1 MTSDSRLWGED
12 EVNRT
17 QTGFERAPLCS
28 RRQLQVVIA
37 SSGRFHL
44 LDLAREFDALGVDVR
59 FYSFVPR
66 RRSAKFGLPRHCHV
80 ALLPFLFP
88 LVACQRLFPRF
99 LPGAIE
105 RLTCWALDL
114 LVILRMRRCD
124 VFICMSGMYLQAPQ
138 VAKRRYNAQI
148 VLHRGSR
155 HVLSQRDILARLP
168 RAQQV
173 TSYIVRRELLGYD
186 IADRIEVPSTHV
198 VESFTF
204 CPGHTRKLFL
214 SPYGV
219 DLKQFPLR
227 KCALPSDPTVLF
239 VGNWSY
245 RKGVDVLVEA
255 IKAMDNVRLIHVGAI
270 GDAPFPDHFRFVHH
284 DHVPQWQLKNFYHM
298 AHVFALASREDGFG
312 VVLCQALASGLRVV
326 CTEMTGGSDLARLH
340 GLARLIRVVPVG
352 NSQAL
357 RRALAQA
364 LEDATGK
371 TGVAPITDSEREAL
385 SWRGYALRDLHSL
398 SELLPSRSLGAAV
411 ARTSP

>member
-1 MTSDSRLWGED
+1 MISDSRLWGED
-12 EVNRT
+12 EVNGTR
-17 QTGFERAPLCS
+17 TGFERGPLRS
-28 RRQLQVVIA
+28 RRQLQVAIA

-66 RRSAKFGLPRHCHV
+66 RRAAKFGLPRHCHV

-99 LPGAIE
+99 LPRVME

-124 VFICMSGMYLQAPQ
+124 VFICMSGIYLQAPQ
-138 VAKRRYNAQI
+138 FAKWRYNALI

-155 HVLSQRDILARLP
+155 HILSQRDILARLP

-173 TSYIVRRELLGYD
+173 TSYIARRELLGYD
-186 IADRIEVPSTHV
+186 IADRIEVPSTQV
-198 VESFTF
+198 VESFNF
-204 CPGHTRKLFL
+204 SPGHGRKLFL
-214 SPYGV
+214 NPYGV

-227 KCALPSDPTVLF
+227 KCALPSDPTVVF

-270 GDAPFPDHFRFVHH
+270 GDAPFPDHVQFVHH
-284 DHVPQWQLKNFYHM
+284 DHVPQWQLTNFYHM
-298 AHVFALASREDGFG
+298 ADVFALASREDGFG
-312 VVLCQALASGLRVV
+312 VVLCQALASGLPVV
-326 CTEMTGGSDLARLH
+326 CTEMTGGSDLAGLH
-340 GLARLIRVVPVG
+340 GLARLISVVPAG
-352 NSQAL
+352 DSQAL

-398 SELLPSRSLGAAV
+398 NELCPAV
-411 ARTSP
+411 H